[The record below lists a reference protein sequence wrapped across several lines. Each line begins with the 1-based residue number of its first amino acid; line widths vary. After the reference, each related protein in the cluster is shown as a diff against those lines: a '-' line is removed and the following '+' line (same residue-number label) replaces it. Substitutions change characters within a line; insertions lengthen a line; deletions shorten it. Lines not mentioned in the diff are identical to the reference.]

1 MFRRGKRPGP
11 ETLLLF
17 SLMLLEWTE
26 GAAGLFLVGATV
38 FAGISLSPK
47 PPPSTSGDTKP
58 AGMTAE
64 ELLASSRILSVA
76 ASSLTALLLQAPAES
91 LFWSSDEA
99 NASRDAERLVEG
111 AVRST
116 FQNISSSMQH
126 HRHLA
131 QELDSFSLTEGQL
144 KAFASILEH
153 LADPRVQ
160 DLGLAVAKALDQYFQ
175 GGVTGEQDVKLLL
188 LQATQPRIVE
198 IRELWHE
205 VNLGALHGPG
215 LGWGV
220 AVNPANLFVLQSFGH
235 PVTYQPR
242 QQEHSQAFWVAAATF
257 EQARVLLL
265 HLEALLRT
273 FGMTINAR
281 GLLQSL
287 SGSSEPFLSELLACH
302 SDDTEA
308 AEMGTEHDLSRYR
321 RMACSIKYGSA
332 GIDVIASIGGSHPGL
347 ALAQS

>member
-1 MFRRGKRPGP
+1 
-11 ETLLLF
+11 
-17 SLMLLEWTE
+17 
-26 GAAGLFLVGATV
+26 
-38 FAGISLSPK
+38 
-47 PPPSTSGDTKP
+47 
-58 AGMTAE
+58 MTAE

-76 ASSLTALLLQAPAES
+76 ASSLTALLQVPAES

-99 NASRDAERLVEG
+99 NSSRDTERFVQG

-116 FQNISSSMQH
+116 FQNISSSMQRH
-126 HRHLA
+126 GHLA

-144 KAFASILEH
+144 KAFVSILEH

-220 AVNPANLFVLQSFGH
+220 SVNPANLFVLQSFGQSA
-235 PVTYQPR
+235 TCTQKLILTARFRTYSSKRYQPR
-242 QQEHSQAFWVAAATF
+242 QKEHSQAFWATPSHNRSRS
-257 EQARVLLL
+257 QDDLPCISA
-265 HLEALLRT
+265 
-273 FGMTINAR
+273 
-281 GLLQSL
+281 L
-287 SGSSEPFLSELLACH
+287 SGCCRNL
-302 SDDTEA
+302 
-308 AEMGTEHDLSRYR
+308 
-321 RMACSIKYGSA
+321 
-332 GIDVIASIGGSHPGL
+332 
-347 ALAQS
+347 